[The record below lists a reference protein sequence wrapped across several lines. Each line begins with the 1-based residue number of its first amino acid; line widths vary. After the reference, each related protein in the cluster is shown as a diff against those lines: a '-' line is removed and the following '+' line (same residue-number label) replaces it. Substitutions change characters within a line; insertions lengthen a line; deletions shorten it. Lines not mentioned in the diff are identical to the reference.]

1 MRSSSV
7 AHAPDQPWPLVG
19 VKRES
24 ARRGRAWDRWLFRLP
39 LISVTYLAKFSV
51 PPFGAMGLALSIPL
65 AFAVALFGLVAGRM
79 VFDVR
84 RTFAFLGAFAFIVC
98 VQLVYID
105 DFSLPSLLLFFV
117 IHLPYVFRL
126 SRPKISSEQV
136 LGYFQQLGLIVGV
149 CGLVQYV
156 AQFVLGPTLAFPIEN
171 FVPEFLL
178 TSKFNMQAVLEYGSE
193 IVRTN
198 GVFMIEPSM
207 FSQLTAV
214 CIVLEIASRRR
225 LWYLAVMA
233 VALLVSYSGT
243 GLMLLGVCLLVDSIV
258 KRRWG
263 LLLSALLAVALVLA
277 IAAVQS
283 DGIFAQILKRSG
295 EFSSNGSSGSM
306 RFVGGF
312 YMFDEFL
319 WPDPVRAL
327 LGMGAGSF
335 AEYGTRA
342 TVPVAEMIMFKTVFE
357 FGILGALAY
366 WSFIGYCI
374 ATSTSVPAAR
384 VPIAMTIILG
394 GLYTPFGHCLAFGVL
409 LWPSHESHTGP
420 VKTLL
425 PHA

>member
-7 AHAPDQPWPLVG
+7 AHDQPLTRVG
-19 VKRES
+19 LKRES
-24 ARRGRAWDRWLFRLP
+24 ARRLRVWDRWLCRLP

-65 AFAVALFGLVAGRM
+65 AFAVALFGTSAGRM

-84 RTFAFLGAFAFIVC
+84 RTFAFVGAFAFIVC
-98 VQLVYID
+98 VQLLYID
-105 DFSLPSLLLFFV
+105 EFSLPSLLLFFV

-126 SRPKISSEQV
+126 RRPKISSEQV
-136 LGYFQQLGLIVGV
+136 LAYFQQLGLIVGI
-149 CGLVQYV
+149 CGLVQYG

-178 TSKFNMQAVLEYGSE
+178 TSKFNMQATLEYGSE
-193 IVRTN
+193 IMRTN

-214 CIVLEIASRRR
+214 CILLELTSRRR
-225 LWYLAVMA
+225 LWYLAIMGVSI
-233 VALLVSYSGT
+233 LVSYSGT
-243 GLMLLGVCLLVDSIV
+243 GLMLLAVCLLIDSIA

-263 LLLSALLAVALVLA
+263 LLLGGLLAGAMVLA
-277 IAAVQS
+277 LATFQS
-283 DGIFAQILKRSG
+283 DGIFGQILKRSG
-295 EFSSNGSSGSM
+295 EFSSGGSSGSM

-319 WPDPVRAL
+319 WNEPVRAF

-335 AEYGTRA
+335 AEYGLRA

-366 WSFIGYCI
+366 WGFIGYCI

-384 VPIAMTIILG
+384 IPILATIILG

-409 LWPSHESHTGP
+409 LWPSRESHTGP
-420 VKTLL
+420 VQLH
-425 PHA
+425 PARA